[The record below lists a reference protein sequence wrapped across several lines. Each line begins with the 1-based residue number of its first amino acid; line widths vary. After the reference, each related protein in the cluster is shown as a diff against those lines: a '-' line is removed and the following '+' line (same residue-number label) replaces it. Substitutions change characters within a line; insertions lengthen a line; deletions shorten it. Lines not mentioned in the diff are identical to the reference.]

1 VYEVRRS
8 EARVSAQKLSA
19 YLFVAAML
27 ATGLLAVSA
36 GRADHLPYVRPDGSV
51 VYGDW
56 GLYRPGAVVPWVVGP
71 AVIGAPPL
79 STTGYFFPTNRDDP
93 GAYRRRP
100 PEKSG
105 PPGEPYSRWWGAESE
120 PPNSTPPT
128 VYAPFDP
135 PPVILAPRVDGHSKH
150 PHKHK

>member
-1 VYEVRRS
+1 LEV
-8 EARVSAQKLSA
+8 RVSAQKLSA
-19 YLFVAAML
+19 CLFVAIML
-27 ATGLLAVSA
+27 AAGLAIFLLAVSS
-36 GRADHLPYVRPDGSV
+36 GRADHLPYVRPDGAV
-51 VYGDW
+51 VHGDW
-56 GLYRPGAVVPWVVGP
+56 GLYRPGAVVPWIVGP

-79 STTGYFFPTNRDDP
+79 GTGGYFFPTNRDDP

-105 PPGEPYSRWWGAESE
+105 PPGEPYMRWWGAESE
-120 PPNSTPPT
+120 PTTPPT